1 MPEAGHRPARVWV
14 LGVPLADCGR
24 GLALAWI
31 RGWLSARRPRA
42 VFTVNPEFVMAARSD
57 PGFARTLANA
67 DLNLVDGAGLLAAAR
82 LCGRQRP
89 QRLPGVDLVPELCRI
104 CVAGNHPVYLLGGRS
119 GTAAQAA
126 ANLGRDH
133 PGLTIAGTAE
143 PDDPEEHAADI
154 CRAIRDSGAH
164 LLLIAF
170 GTPRQEMWIG
180 AHMEQTGARVA
191 VGVGG
196 SFDLI
201 SGRVRRAPRPLR
213 RIGMEWLYRLVCE
226 PWRWR
231 RQRVLPRFALLAL
244 AEALRQRLGAG
255 RANIQD

>member
-1 MPEAGHRPARVWV
+1 MPEADHRPARVSV

-31 RGWLSARRPRA
+31 RGWLHGRRPRA

-57 PGFARTLANA
+57 AGFAQTLADA

-82 LCGRQRP
+82 LCGRIRP
-89 QRLPGVDLVPELCRI
+89 QRLPGVDLIPELCRI
-104 CVAGNHPVYLLGGRS
+104 CAAGDHPVYLLGGRS
-119 GTAAQAA
+119 GAAAQAA
-126 ANLGRDH
+126 AILQRDH

-143 PDDPEEHAADI
+143 PDDPGERAEEI
-154 CRAIRDSGAH
+154 CRAVRESGAH
-164 LLLIAF
+164 LLLVAF

-180 AHMEQTGARVA
+180 ANMGQTGARV
-191 VGVGG
+191 VIGVGG

-201 SGRVRRAPRPLR
+201 SGRIRRAPSVVRHV
-213 RIGMEWLYRLVCE
+213 GMEWLYRLLRE

-231 RQRVLPRFALLAL
+231 RQRVLPKFALLAL
-244 AEALRQRLGAG
+244 RQALRQRLGAG
-255 RANIQD
+255 

>member
-1 MPEAGHRPARVWV
+1 M

-31 RGWLSARRPRA
+31 RGWLHGRRARA

-57 PGFARTLANA
+57 PGFAETLANA

-89 QRLPGVDLVPELCRI
+89 QRLSGVDLIPELCRI
-104 CVAGNHPVYLLGGRS
+104 CAAGGHPVYLLGGRS
-119 GTAAQAA
+119 GAAAQAA
-126 ANLGRDH
+126 GNLRRDH

-143 PDDPEEHAADI
+143 PDDPGERAAEI
-154 CRAIRDSGAH
+154 CRAIRESGAQ
-164 LLLIAF
+164 LLLVAF

-180 AHMEQTGARVA
+180 THLEQTGARVA

-201 SGRVRRAPRPLR
+201 SGRIRRAPRLVR
-213 RIGMEWLYRLVCE
+213 RVGMEWLYRLLRE

-231 RQRVLPRFALLAL
+231 RQRVLPKFALLAL
-244 AEALRQRLGAG
+244 LQALRQRLGAG
-255 RANIQD
+255 